1 VPEKYFSGVR
11 EVASKLEV
19 GVTVLRVDERKRFSS
34 PVPVNSRSDL
44 EKISTAPRLEA
55 GPAVPLIARDSFVA
69 ETATKIDQ
77 LQASMR
83 LLARDMDRLSSKVA
97 ELEHGANQDQRWYA
111 FQQSEKRIREAKL
124 DEMLRHF
131 RELKARLDKME
142 ARHDGNY
149 HAYNSFEGVS
159 RKLAEL
165 EHFKDEAQ
173 RVERNVTFR
182 AWLFCGALVASA
194 AIIVAS
200 NFVSG

>member
-1 VPEKYFSGVR
+1 
-11 EVASKLEV
+11 
-19 GVTVLRVDERKRFSS
+19 
-34 PVPVNSRSDL
+34 
-44 EKISTAPRLEA
+44 
-55 GPAVPLIARDSFVA
+55 
-69 ETATKIDQ
+69 
-77 LQASMR
+77 
-83 LLARDMDRLSSKVA
+83 
-97 ELEHGANQDQRWYA
+97 
-111 FQQSEKRIREAKL
+111 
-124 DEMLRHF
+124 MLRHF

-194 AIIVAS
+194 AIIVVS